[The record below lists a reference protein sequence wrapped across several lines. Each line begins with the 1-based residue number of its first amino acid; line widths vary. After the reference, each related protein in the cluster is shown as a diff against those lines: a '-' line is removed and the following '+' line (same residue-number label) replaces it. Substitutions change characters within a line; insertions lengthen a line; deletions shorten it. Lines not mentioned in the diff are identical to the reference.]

1 MQSELSILLQDI
13 QDLTE
18 FIKENSNPDGS
29 LNFELN
35 QGKLGILY
43 AKLQIEKSIH
53 GFQKLS
59 D

>member
-1 MQSELSILLQDI
+1 MQSELNILLQEI

-18 FIKENSNPDGS
+18 FIKKNSNPDGT
-29 LNFELN
+29 LKFELN

-43 AKLQIEKSIH
+43 AKLQIEKSINA
-53 GFQKLS
+53 FQQLS